1 VDPHRHQRVSE
12 GIREELEE
20 IINYEL
26 SDPRIGSVMVTEA
39 LVSPDY
45 RRAHVRL
52 ALQGT
57 PEEQQ
62 RSLDAVEHAKAF
74 LKVQLTERLQLFRTP
89 DLHFE
94 ADLPA
99 GLAAKAPQILKRIR
113 RGREKA

>member
-1 VDPHRHQRVSE
+1 LDPHRHERVSE

-26 SDPRIGSVMVTEA
+26 SDPRIGGVTVTEA

-57 PEEQQ
+57 PKEQEQ
-62 RSLDAVEHAKAF
+62 TLAAVEHAKAF
-74 LKVQLTERLQLFRTP
+74 LKIQLSERLQLFRTP
-89 DLHFE
+89 DLQFE

-99 GLAAKAPQILKRIR
+99 TLAAKAPQILKRIK
-113 RGREKA
+113 RGRGKD